1 MNRRRLVS
9 ATTAIALLTTLG
21 GIASK
26 SAIAQSGSSANSP
39 VTIPEGAA
47 ETATGEPVIATEESE
62 FAPTPRFR
70 TGVLIVIYEFPR
82 ERLIAASVKAAIG
95 GPAVSINTEKAAS
108 VFFEGAAG
116 QAITVNA
123 NRPWQLEDPLGR
135 TVGNSGVIVLQD
147 TGTYVMNLGPG
158 LRAPATVELRIGD
171 ASTVITKMVVG
182 GSIAL
187 STSELR
193 PQLVKVPVRGGQRY
207 RLSVPG
213 NQAGAKFCAQDWTS
227 ANTEDLGCATGVN
240 PKDKPGEFTEEE
252 FEIQSSKTF
261 VPTSDQEITLVG
273 SYTVDTSERD
283 PRPTPASISARITE
297 IPNDVVVDLAAGPI
311 VNRSAEIDQ
320 SVVVPFWGNPSER
333 GVLSSPVESEAKV
346 WGDPWIDR
354 ETSTVSGSAALKVFA
369 TPVVFDPQRP
379 PFVSWSANVGDKAE
393 QRTKRYG
400 VYRGEDTVIT
410 VPTTGEPTALKNAP
424 WFAAVASM
432 TFEPGDRYVVQV
444 TGKNIRPLGL
454 ALRDPSGK
462 FSSNRSPWQWTSSDT
477 EQRAVTTVTADR
489 GGRWA
494 LELRPSGD
502 STKDFSVSA
511 LRVGSGGSYLG
522 AVEVDDVLSVGEKTD
537 VQLGPNEFA
546 RLRVK
551 LTTATPQIIQ
561 PEVLRYRNK
570 TFQPTAADMSI
581 WDSRGR
587 LVWSN
592 NRNLEEEVLS
602 GRLGK
607 EPELSEK
614 YATVASADAYTLVI
628 SPKGDLAGRF
638 RVSVTS
644 TPVVTDVRLGEGL
657 IPRLPGGTRS
667 GVLEVRTPT
676 RYRIT
681 GTNAC
686 IALTSVREWASNSRC
701 VRNGRSITLAPGVYR
716 FSFVKADETIA
727 PTPAPAS
734 AVAPTATTATSATV
748 ATVASTTTLPKPV
761 PPGQTPTTVAPTPA
775 PVVVNDALAPN
786 ASFAVVATGTGPDAD
801 PTASASLDGGAAT
814 LPAGSGEGVLS
825 FAIAKAGTRT
835 VLVDGDGD
843 VVSGTLERPDGD
855 RQDFGG
861 AFVAPLAGTY
871 RLRVSLSSTES
882 QQISVRSALT
892 EVQRINLALSKKPTI
907 VSLKLGQRLEAF
919 ISVPRKTRIE
929 LDVFSDEKT
938 NAGIDFL
945 YAANEREER
954 FPYIGGLPAGRYR
967 LVFVGRGENRI
978 TLRPFKIR

>member
-1 MNRRRLVS
+1 MNRRRLLS
-9 ATTAIALLTTLG
+9 LATAVATMATLTGLTGLT
-21 GIASK
+21 GIASE
-26 SAIAQSGSSANSP
+26 SATAQTQTPSVVTPA
-39 VTIPEGAA
+39 TIPEGAVDPG
-47 ETATGEPVIATEESE
+47 TNDPVIAQGGQESE

-70 TGVLIVIYEFPR
+70 TGILIVVYTFPS
-82 ERLIAASVKAAIG
+82 ERLVAPPVKTTIA
-95 GPAVSINTEKAAS
+95 GPAVSINTEKAVS
-108 VFFEGAAG
+108 LYFTGAAG
-116 QAITVNA
+116 QTITVNA

-135 TVGNSGVIVLQD
+135 RVGNSGMIVLQD
-147 TGTYVMNLGPG
+147 TGTYVLNLGPG
-158 LRAPATVELRIGD
+158 LRSPATAEVRTGD
-171 ASTVITKMVVG
+171 PSSVIVKSTVGDLFSMNTG
-182 GSIAL
+182 
-187 STSELR
+187 ELR
-193 PQLVKVPVRGGQRY
+193 PQLIRVPVRGGHRY
-207 RLSVPG
+207 RLTVPG
-213 NQAGAKFCAQDWTS
+213 SQDGTKFCAQDWTS
-227 ANTEDLGCATGVN
+227 ANTEELGCATGVD
-240 PKDKPGEFTEEE
+240 PKDKPDDMTPEE
-252 FEIQSSKTF
+252 FETRSSKTF
-261 VPTSDQEITLVG
+261 VPTSDQEITLLG
-273 SYTVDTSERD
+273 SYAVDTSEAD

-297 IPNDVVVDLAAGPI
+297 VPNDVVADLAAGPI
-311 VNRSAEIDQ
+311 VNRAAENDQ

-333 GVLSSPVESEAKV
+333 GVISSPVESEAQV

-354 ETSTVSGSAALKVFA
+354 ETVAAAGSATALKVFA

-379 PFVSWSANVGDKAE
+379 PFVSWSGNVGDKPEA
-393 QRTKRYG
+393 RTKRYG
-400 VYRGEDTVIT
+400 VYRGEDSVIT
-410 VPTTGEPTALKNAP
+410 VPTTGEPVMLKNLP

-462 FSSNRSPWQWTSSDT
+462 FSSNRSPWQWTSSDAD
-477 EQRAVTTVTADR
+477 QRAVTTVTADR

-494 LELRPSGD
+494 LELRPRGD
-502 STKDFSVSA
+502 SSKDFSVSV

-522 AVEVDDVLSVGEKTD
+522 AVDVDDVLSVGEKTD

-614 YATVASADAYTLVI
+614 YATVASADEYTLVI

-644 TPVVTDVRLGEGL
+644 TSVVTDVRLGEGL

-686 IALTSVREWASNSRC
+686 ISITSVREWSVKSRC
-701 VRNGRSITLAPGVYR
+701 IRNGRSIFLAPGVYR
-716 FSFVKADETIA
+716 FSFVKGDDTIAPAPAPGAATTSTVPKTTLPGQTTLPPA
-727 PTPAPAS
+727 PTPAA
-734 AVAPTATTATSATV
+734 AP
-748 ATVASTTTLPKPV
+748 
-761 PPGQTPTTVAPTPA
+761 G
-775 PVVVNDALAPN
+775 VNDALAPG
-786 ASFAVVATGTGPDAD
+786 ASFSVVAAGAGPDLD
-801 PTASASLDGGAAT
+801 PTASASLDGGAAI
-814 LPAGSGEGVLS
+814 LPSGSGEGVLS
-825 FAIAKAGTRT
+825 FAIPASGTRV
-835 VLVDGDGD
+835 VLVDGEGD

-861 AFVAPLAGTY
+861 AFVTPIAGTY
-871 RLRVSLSSTES
+871 RLRVSLRVDKS
-882 QQISVRSALT
+882 QAISVRSALA
-892 EVQRINLALSKKPTI
+892 EVQRINLSLSKKPTI

-919 ISVPRKTRIE
+919 ISVPKKTGIE
-929 LDVFSDEKT
+929 AELFSDEKT

-945 YAANEREER
+945 FAANEREER
-954 FPYIGGLPAGRYR
+954 FNSIGSLPAGKYR
-967 LVFVGRGENRI
+967 LVFVGRGESRI
-978 TLRPFKIR
+978 TLRPFKNR

>member
-1 MNRRRLVS
+1 MAMFVGRADTS
-9 ATTAIALLTTLG
+9 AVAQTQPSPAVTPTTF
-21 GIASK
+21 
-26 SAIAQSGSSANSP
+26 P
-39 VTIPEGAA
+39 DGAVDPG
-47 ETATGEPVIATEESE
+47 TNGPVIAPGGQGSE

-70 TGVLIVIYEFPR
+70 TGILIVVYTVPP
-82 ERLIAASVKAAIG
+82 ERLIAPPVKTTIA

-108 VFFEGAAG
+108 MYFAGAAG
-116 QAITVNA
+116 QTITVNS

-135 TVGNSGVIVLQD
+135 RVGNSGMIVLQD
-147 TGTYVMNLGPG
+147 TGTYVLNLGPG
-158 LRAPATVELRIGD
+158 LRAPATAEIRTGD
-171 ASTVITKMVVG
+171 PSSVIVKGKVG
-182 GSIAL
+182 EQFSMN
-187 STSELR
+187 TSELR
-193 PQLVKVPVRGGQRY
+193 PQLIRVPVRGGQRY
-207 RLSVPG
+207 RLTVPG
-213 NQAGAKFCAQDWTS
+213 SQGGTRFCAQDWTS
-227 ANTEDLGCATGVN
+227 ANTEELACATGVH
-240 PKDKPGEFTEEE
+240 PKDKPDALTQEE
-252 FEIQSSKTF
+252 FELRSSSTF
-261 VPTSDQEITLVG
+261 VPTSDQEITVLG
-273 SYTVDTSERD
+273 SYEGDASERD
-283 PRPTPASISARITE
+283 ARPTPASISARITE
-297 IPNDVVVDLAAGPI
+297 ISNDVVADLSAGPI
-311 VNRSAEIDQ
+311 VNRSAESDQ

-333 GVLSSPVESEAKV
+333 GVISSPVESEAQV

-354 ETSTVSGSAALKVFA
+354 ETEVEAGSTNGLKVFA
-369 TPVVFDPQRP
+369 TPVIFDPQRP
-379 PFVSWSANVGDKAE
+379 PFVSWSGYVGDKPEA
-393 QRTKRYG
+393 RTKRYG
-400 VYRGEDTVIT
+400 VYRGEDSVIS
-410 VPTTGEPTALKNAP
+410 VPTTGEPVTIKNLP

-432 TFEPGDRYVVQV
+432 TLEPGDRYVIQV

-462 FSSNRSPWQWTSSDT
+462 FSSNRSPWQWTSSDAD
-477 EQRAVTTVTADR
+477 QRAVTTVTADR

-494 LELRPSGD
+494 LELRPRGD
-502 STKDFSVSA
+502 SAKDFSVSV
-511 LRVGSGGSYLG
+511 LKVGSGGSYLG
-522 AVEVDDVLSVGEKTD
+522 AVDVDDVLSVGEKTD

-546 RLRVK
+546 RLQVK

-614 YATVASADAYTLVI
+614 YATVASADEYTLVI

-644 TPVVTDVRLGEGL
+644 TAVVTDVRLGEGL

-686 IALTSVREWASNSRC
+686 ISITSVREWSAKPRC
-701 VRNGRSITLAPGVYR
+701 IRNGRSISLAPGVYR
-716 FSFVKADETIA
+716 FSFVKGDDTIA
-727 PTPAPAS
+727 PTAAPVVTNTSTIPKTTLPGQTTLPPAPAP
-734 AVAPTATTATSATV
+734 APT
-748 ATVASTTTLPKPV
+748 
-761 PPGQTPTTVAPTPA
+761 
-775 PVVVNDALAPN
+775 VVNDALAPG
-786 ASFAVVATGTGPDAD
+786 ASFSVVAASAGPDQD
-801 PTASASLDGGAAT
+801 PTANASLNGGAAT

-825 FAIAKAGTRT
+825 FVIPASGTRV
-835 VLVDGDGD
+835 VLVDGEGD

-861 AFVAPLAGTY
+861 AFVTPIAGTY
-871 RLRVSLSSTES
+871 RLRVPLLADTSQSISVLTALAES
-882 QQISVRSALT
+882 QRVNLT
-892 EVQRINLALSKKPTI
+892 LSKKPTI

-919 ISVPRKTRIE
+919 ITVPKKTRIE
-929 LDVFSDEKT
+929 VDLFSDEKT

-945 YAANEREER
+945 FAANGQEER
-954 FPYIGGLPAGRYR
+954 FNSIEDLPAGRYR
-967 LVFVGRGENRI
+967 LVFVGRGESRI
-978 TLRPFKIR
+978 TLRPIRFR